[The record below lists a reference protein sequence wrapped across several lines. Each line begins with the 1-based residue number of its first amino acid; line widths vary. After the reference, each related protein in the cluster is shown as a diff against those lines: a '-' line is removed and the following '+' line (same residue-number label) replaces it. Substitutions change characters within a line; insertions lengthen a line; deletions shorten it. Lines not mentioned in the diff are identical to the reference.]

1 MTEAGRTQIKTA
13 AGCVVARSWEEQSLY
28 RPCKHILDSKLI
40 LKYSCSS
47 FVLGAAL
54 LLWGGVT
61 AARGEETRNPDQV
74 LLDALPE
81 KVVPQLQEILVK
93 AMRNAPKVI
102 DSGLNLE
109 MAGTRVKMARAPML
123 PNASGS
129 FNTGAIYER
138 YQYPISNSSSTHLIQ
153 ALTYNAGVSQP
164 LYHWGALKKGYQSAQ
179 LQRAIAERNITEAC
193 RLLAIDI
200 RRAYFNLII
209 AANARD
215 AEQTTLAN
223 LEKERDFQKQQQAD
237 GFVTASIVSSAETSI
252 TNFKLQ
258 MRRSENS
265 YQAQWTAFRQ
275 LTGIETLQA
284 SDPLPKEVPAI
295 PVKLGDILKDLSDQ
309 FGDYRPVSLSNADDS
324 VRSEQLNYEIVR
336 TRLRPQLNASL
347 SASQDNRSPDN
358 NSLGQKQLVT
368 SFNAFASVNWN
379 IFDGFYTQA
388 LKQSSLI
395 SLRQLRNSR
404 DQTEHDYR
412 ENLKSYVAN
421 LRFNWESL
429 QTSEVNLAGYR
440 SSVDIFQKDYEVGLA
455 PKKAWDDAKIVADN
469 GLQAAISA
477 RADYYMQIVN
487 YLSLRGKDP
496 VVNPVTLKQPLNA
509 AKN

>member
-1 MTEAGRTQIKTA
+1 
-13 AGCVVARSWEEQSLY
+13 
-28 RPCKHILDSKLI
+28 
-40 LKYSCSS
+40 
-47 FVLGAAL
+47 
-54 LLWGGVT
+54 
-61 AARGEETRNPDQV
+61 
-74 LLDALPE
+74 
-81 KVVPQLQEILVK
+81 
-93 AMRNAPKVI
+93 
-102 DSGLNLE
+102 
-109 MAGTRVKMARAPML
+109 
-123 PNASGS
+123 
-129 FNTGAIYER
+129 
-138 YQYPISNSSSTHLIQ
+138 
-153 ALTYNAGVSQP
+153 
-164 LYHWGALKKGYQSAQ
+164 
-179 LQRAIAERNITEAC
+179 
-193 RLLAIDI
+193 
-200 RRAYFNLII
+200 
-209 AANARD
+209 
-215 AEQTTLAN
+215 
-223 LEKERDFQKQQQAD
+223 
-237 GFVTASIVSSAETSI
+237 
-252 TNFKLQ
+252 
-258 MRRSENS
+258 
-265 YQAQWTAFRQ
+265 
-275 LTGIETLQA
+275 
-284 SDPLPKEVPAI
+284 
-295 PVKLGDILKDLSDQ
+295 
-309 FGDYRPVSLSNADDS
+309 
-324 VRSEQLNYEIVR
+324 
-336 TRLRPQLNASL
+336 LNASL

-429 QTSEVNLAGYR
+429 QTSEANLAGYR